1 MLMPPNFI
9 SRPVRF
15 HELANNHFGGTT
27 RTFHTCTRLMA
38 AKILSLDEL
47 FARRSLQDH
56 LKKIETEYSECL
68 NVVNSTGTEE
78 DELRAK
84 RTEVSQLAPLIQS
97 IRELHTKQKEIAET
111 ETLLKGETSVGY
123 I

>member
-1 MLMPPNFI
+1 
-9 SRPVRF
+9 
-15 HELANNHFGGTT
+15 
-27 RTFHTCTRLMA
+27 MA